1 MDLTRNHIRIA
12 QLSARIIVE
21 EGVDDYAVAK
31 RKASERLGLDWRK
44 FLPDDNTVTAA
55 LQEYHRIFRFQRQDE
70 FIYRSRKTAL
80 EAMELLEGFFPRLT
94 GGVLEGT
101 AGEHNPIVLNLYPEI
116 PEEVVWKLAGT
127 GIRFREAPDLV
138 LKHGKGRMEIP
149 VLMLE
154 WDGRLI
160 EVRLYPPKARNQLRN
175 NQPGATIKT
184 LRKLVEKG

>member
-31 RKASERLGLDWRK
+31 RKASERLGLDWKK

-116 PEEVVWKLAGT
+116 PEEVVWKLADT

-154 WDGRLI
+154 WNGRLI

-175 NQPGATIKT
+175 NQPSATIKT